1 MKSLFN
7 SVPVME
13 ADEDAGEPVLT
24 IKPVNAVSGQICFIP
39 NQNSG
44 LTAKA
49 SCDDDRDDRDD
60 RLARLEKDMATL
72 KNVFSWIFAEDRDAE
87 KH

>member
-7 SVPVME
+7 SVSVAA
-13 ADEDAGEPVLT
+13 ADEDVGESVFT
-24 IKPVNAVSGQICFIP
+24 IKPVNAVHGQICAVS

-44 LTAKA
+44 FTTY
-49 SCDDDRDDRDD
+49 DDE

-72 KNVFSWIFAEDRDAE
+72 KNVFSWIFTEDRDAE
-87 KH
+87 KR